1 MRAYIN
7 LFFRFVSDSPTN
19 PHLTLCSRSF
29 IPTVSCLW
37 LPVHF
42 FSMLVFVSLRLQYM
56 PPTCFVYLFS
66 FIPIFLCFPVPPQL
80 YRITFALITSSH
92 LQSIRNSLHFHCF
105 YCSQMHWGHPM
116 EVDQVRE
123 MLHSM
128 RWCFALFTLT
138 QIYSILFWF
147 DALYRVGK
155 GKKMSPTCFLCLQY
169 CQWFRWG
176 FVCLPEPTHC
186 PVHEETEGHQQISN
200 EKVSIITLIKQWVH
214 TKYIPERKFTAFS
227 QVI

>member
-1 MRAYIN
+1 MPVTPCSFFPCSS
-7 LFFRFVSDSPTN
+7 LFLSVYSICL
-19 PHLTLCSRSF
+19 PHVLCTFSF
-29 IPTVSCLW
+29 FLHSHIS
-37 LPVHF
+37 
-42 FSMLVFVSLRLQYM
+42 
-56 PPTCFVYLFS
+56 LFS
-66 FIPIFLCFPVPPQL
+66 CSPQL

-116 EVDQVRE
+116 EVDQVRR

-128 RWCFALFTLT
+128 RWCFALFTLK

-214 TKYIPERKFTAFS
+214 TKYIPLRIFTAFS